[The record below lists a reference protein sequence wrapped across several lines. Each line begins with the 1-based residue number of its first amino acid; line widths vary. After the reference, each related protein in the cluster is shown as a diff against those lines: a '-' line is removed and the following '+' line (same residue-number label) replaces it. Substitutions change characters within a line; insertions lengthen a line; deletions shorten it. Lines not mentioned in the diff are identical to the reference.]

1 MAGPRKDG
9 TLPTGLITSGRV
21 AVSAAASGDAAAP
34 AAPVVMGAPVGAA
47 LLPPGMLPLAVP
59 GMDLGSLVGGVG
71 VGVSPLSHPH
81 ALAGVSLTNGLPL
94 PMPAAVPLAT
104 GLSSAL
110 PAGAAS
116 LPGPHAA
123 QGTLAQLQALQV
135 AMLPQPAALG
145 LPFAVT
151 GTSSLPAM
159 LPELA
164 ALQGAAH
171 RPQVMGV
178 AAGAPN
184 SGMDA
189 SARALGSVARGLAG
203 MAVPRESTGH
213 VGLPSSDDTT
223 SGGTGSGRGSEEAS
237 SSDGSDSGDKKCRSW
252 KIMLTAQQAVQIYQ
266 QMPTDSERITSR
278 SVQVGM
284 RFGVSAK
291 TVRDIWKRQTWVKAT
306 RQVWSAEDERQ
317 YQEKEERKH
326 ADNKRETMGAHA
338 PPGSVA
344 SLLADE
350 EEFSP
355 WPSPKQTS
363 GHCRTRGRPK
373 GVKDSRPRKR
383 RNVAPAVG
391 TMLEG
396 LESSQ
401 MPQEVPAHSRD
412 MPVSMATKSSHSSA
426 TGSRS
431 PSG

>member
-59 GMDLGSLVGGVG
+59 GIDLGSLVGVG

-171 RPQVMGV
+171 RPHVMGV

-266 QMPTDSERITSR
+266 QMPTDSQRITSS

-401 MPQEVPAHSRD
+401 VPQEVPAHSRD